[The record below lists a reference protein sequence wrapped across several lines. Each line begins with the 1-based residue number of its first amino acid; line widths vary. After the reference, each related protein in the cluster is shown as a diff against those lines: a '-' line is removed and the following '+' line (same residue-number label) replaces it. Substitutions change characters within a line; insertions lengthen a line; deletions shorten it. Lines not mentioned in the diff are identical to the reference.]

1 MGRGRD
7 RLEELGLRLRRRSLL
22 FYERRTNGEA
32 VTELRYTGD
41 GLIGLV
47 TREQFLRFRWTGP
60 AIVVKDAATWRVPGR
75 RWAIAAR
82 RGDEM
87 DAFCWL
93 EAETAEIVF
102 LDMECPLPPRTLY
115 LSRVWVHP
123 ELRGRGV
130 GRSLLQFAAAYGAA
144 AGAEQL
150 LSACVP
156 HNGPMKRL
164 FPDLGW
170 TYHQRVDYLRCG
182 PALCFCLRPESS
194 RPKRAFSVQ
203 EAARRLTES
212 AAPATRFNGGRTPT
226 GPVSAETRIRDF
238 TTRLLNEVRRKASV
252 GYEAYILDGVV
263 GPRVMHSQLFFW
275 SRFILKK
282 KKPLVIGI
290 TGSVGKSTTTEIV
303 SAVLMHPAAEAVVGK
318 IGRTFNNMNNYDG
331 LPLVVLGF
339 RDWYKTPLEKIWL
352 TVRLPFRAL
361 RLALS
366 RHYPRVLVL
375 EYGTDRT
382 GYLQPLVDLAPP
394 EIAIITAIGPAHL
407 QGMGSI
413 EGIVR
418 EKATLLRGIPP
429 PRLVIL
435 GEEHDYIDRLEACA
449 TSPVV
454 RVRGRGVHLAER
466 IARVLAEQLGVPH
479 NVFDAGSELKGPERR
494 LQQIDVGRI
503 QIIDDSFNANPLSMA
518 LGLDTLASTARD
530 GGRRVAVLGTMAELG
545 EQSPEYHAAIGDHAR
560 RCADLTIGVGD
571 MAAHYNADFLF
582 PDSDACAAAI
592 GGLLASGDHV
602 LVKGSASVGMSKIVE
617 RLKSGQTATQ

>member
-1 MGRGRD
+1 M
-7 RLEELGLRLRRRSLL
+7 
-22 FYERRTNGEA
+22 
-32 VTELRYTGD
+32 
-41 GLIGLV
+41 
-47 TREQFLRFRWTGP
+47 
-60 AIVVKDAATWRVPGR
+60 
-75 RWAIAAR
+75 
-82 RGDEM
+82 
-87 DAFCWL
+87 
-93 EAETAEIVF
+93 
-102 LDMECPLPPRTLY
+102 
-115 LSRVWVHP
+115 
-123 ELRGRGV
+123 
-130 GRSLLQFAAAYGAA
+130 
-144 AGAEQL
+144 
-150 LSACVP
+150 
-156 HNGPMKRL
+156 
-164 FPDLGW
+164 
-170 TYHQRVDYLRCG
+170 
-182 PALCFCLRPESS
+182 
-194 RPKRAFSVQ
+194 
-203 EAARRLTES
+203 
-212 AAPATRFNGGRTPT
+212 
-226 GPVSAETRIRDF
+226 SAETRIRDF
-238 TTRLLNEVRRKASV
+238 ATRLLNEIRRKASV
-252 GYEAYILDGVV
+252 AYEAYILDGVV

-352 TVRLPFRAL
+352 TFRLPFRAL

-435 GEEHDYIDRLEACA
+435 GEEHDYIDQLEACA
-449 TSPVV
+449 TSLVV
-454 RVRGRGVHLAER
+454 RVRGRGVDLAER
-466 IARVLAEQLGVPH
+466 IARVLAEQLGVPD

-503 QIIDDSFNANPLSMA
+503 QIIDDSFNANPLSMT

-617 RLKSGQTATQ
+617 RLRSDQNTSQ